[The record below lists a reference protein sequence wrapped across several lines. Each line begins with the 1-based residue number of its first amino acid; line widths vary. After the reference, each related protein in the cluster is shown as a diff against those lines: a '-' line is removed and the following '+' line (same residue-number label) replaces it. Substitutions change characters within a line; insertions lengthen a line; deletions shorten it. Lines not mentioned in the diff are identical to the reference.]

1 MDSRAEQ
8 THGAPTDRS
17 PWAPLLRW
25 TAAMTDLP
33 VPTPAAPHSTARP
46 SSPLSRRRMMTWT
59 GAALAAAS
67 LPPGT
72 AHAQSWLEQGRKL
85 LDGLSGGNG
94 KSALSVA
101 EIAAGLRDALKVG
114 TGRVVGTLGVED
126 GFNLNPDVHI
136 PLPGALKDVQQ
147 ALSVVGLSGMTD
159 ELELRLNRA
168 AETAMPRGK
177 AMFWDAIRAM
187 TLDDVMG
194 IYEGP
199 KDSATRYFQGRM
211 TPDLVRE
218 FSPIVQD
225 SLSDV
230 GAVQAYDR
238 VMGRYKAIPFVPD
251 AKADLTDYT
260 VEKGLDGLFLLLG
273 HEEAA
278 IRENP
283 AARTTDLLKR
293 VFGA

>member
-1 MDSRAEQ
+1 MFDSPAQTLADSRS
-8 THGAPTDRS
+8 PT
-17 PWAPLLRW
+17 
-25 TAAMTDLP
+25 
-33 VPTPAAPHSTARP
+33 
-46 SSPLSRRRMMTWT
+46 LSRRRMMSWT

-72 AHAQSWLEQGRKL
+72 AQAQSWLEQGKKL
-85 LDGLSGGNG
+85 LDQFSGGG
-94 KSALSVA
+94 KGALTVT

-114 TGRVVGTLGVED
+114 TGRVVDTLGVED

-147 ALSVVGLSGMTD
+147 ALSMVGLSGMTD

-177 AMFWDAIRAM
+177 EMFWDAIRAM

-199 KDSATRYFQGRM
+199 KDSATRYFQGKM

-273 HEEAA
+273 REEAA